1 MAYNLADFFTQEF
14 NGVDDEN
21 IKNIKVLTST
31 MKRATVTAEV
41 ISKYLG
47 VSYMSLKTL
56 DELDYGIC
64 DGLSLK

>member
-1 MAYNLADFFTQEF
+1 
-14 NGVDDEN
+14 
-21 IKNIKVLTST
+21 

-47 VSYMSLKTL
+47 ISYMSLKTL
-56 DELDYGIC
+56 DELDYGLC